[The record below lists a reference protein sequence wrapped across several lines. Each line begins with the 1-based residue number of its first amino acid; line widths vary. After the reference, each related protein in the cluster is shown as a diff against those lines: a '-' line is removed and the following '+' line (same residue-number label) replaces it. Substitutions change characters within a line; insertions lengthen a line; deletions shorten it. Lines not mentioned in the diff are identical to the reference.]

1 MPKVKETPQE
11 VEARK
16 KKEFEAALAKLQRA
30 PNDVALVRHI
40 QGEGSDPVVSPAPV
54 NLPALEVGSSPEVS
68 SSSGDPPSSVG
79 PALSSVPGT
88 REVLPLGCV
97 EAGVVAAPVEHSVP
111 EEPAGAVTHPAEEPE
126 RPRKWPTATVAS
138 PTAQVVFDQLEPQVR
153 DFKIPARAKKRSVAV
168 CEDVFS
174 RVSHFSFASDGL
186 DKGLILS
193 FLLDR
198 YIPKEIGQGM
208 SVARWLMREPET
220 EDKIRY
226 LPFYEDMKL
235 KRRLAGLKEFH
246 GLSKVTLIENV
257 VLQALPPSPHN
268 IPPTRRRRV

>member
-1 MPKVKETPQE
+1 MAKVKETPEE

-16 KKEFEAALAKLQRA
+16 KREFEAALAKIQRA

-40 QGEGSDPVVSPAPV
+40 Q
-54 NLPALEVGSSPEVS
+54 
-68 SSSGDPPSSVG
+68 
-79 PALSSVPGT
+79 SSVPGT
-88 REVLPLGCV
+88 EDVLPSGSLGADIV
-97 EAGVVAAPVEHSVP
+97 PAPGEHNVAEESPGVVAAR
-111 EEPAGAVTHPAEEPE
+111 AEAPE
-126 RPRKWPTATVAS
+126 RLRKFPTATVAS
-138 PTAQVVFDQLEPQVR
+138 PTVQVVFDQLEPQVR
-153 DFKIPARAKKRSVAV
+153 DFSIPARAKKRSVAV

-198 YIPKEIGQGM
+198 YTPKEIGQAT
-208 SVARWLMREPET
+208 SVARWLMRQPET
-220 EDKIRY
+220 EDRIRY
-226 LPFYEDMKL
+226 LPFYEDVKL

-246 GLSKVTLIENV
+246 GLSKVTIIENV
-257 VLQALPPSPHN
+257 VSQALPPCPHN

>member
-1 MPKVKETPQE
+1 MPKVKETPE
-11 VEARK
+11 EAEARK

-40 QGEGSDPVVSPAPV
+40 QDSTPAS
-54 NLPALEVGSSPEVS
+54 E
-68 SSSGDPPSSVG
+68 
-79 PALSSVPGT
+79 
-88 REVLPLGCV
+88 EVLSRESV
-97 EAGVVAAPVEHSVP
+97 QAAVVAAPASDNFTEELATADVP
-111 EEPAGAVTHPAEEPE
+111 EEPE
-126 RPRKWPTATVAS
+126 RPRKFATATVAS
-138 PTAQVVFDQLEPQVR
+138 PTVQAVFNQLEPQVR
-153 DFKIPARAKKRSVAV
+153 DFSIPARAKKRSVAV

-198 YIPKEIGQGM
+198 YIPKEIRQET
-208 SVARWLMREPET
+208 SVARWLMREPEK
-220 EDKIRY
+220 DDRIRY

-257 VLQALPPSPHN
+257 VSQALPPSPHN
-268 IPPTRRRRV
+268 VPPTKRRRV

>member
-1 MPKVKETPQE
+1 MPKVKETPE
-11 VEARK
+11 EAEARK
-16 KKEFEAALAKLQRA
+16 KKEFEAALAKLQRV

-40 QGEGSDPVVSPAPV
+40 QDSAPG
-54 NLPALEVGSSPEVS
+54 PQEVL
-68 SSSGDPPSSVG
+68 SSGSVQ
-79 PALSSVPGT
+79 
-88 REVLPLGCV
+88 
-97 EAGVVAAPVEHSVP
+97 AGIVAAPGRDNVTDD
-111 EEPAGAVTHPAEEPE
+111 PATADFPPAEEPG
-126 RPRKWPTATVAS
+126 RLRRFPTATVAS
-138 PTAQVVFDQLEPQVR
+138 PTVQVLFNQLEPQVR
-153 DFKIPARAKKRSVAV
+153 DFRIPARAKKRSVAV

-198 YIPKEIGQGM
+198 YTPKEIGQGT
-208 SVARWLMREPET
+208 SVARWLMRQPET
-220 EDKIRY
+220 EDRIRY
-226 LPFYEDMKL
+226 LPFYEDVKL

-257 VLQALPPSPHN
+257 VSQALPPCPHN

>member
-11 VEARK
+11 AEARK
-16 KKEFEAALAKLQRA
+16 KKEFEAALAKLQRT

-40 QGEGSDPVVSPAPV
+40 QDSAAESQ
-54 NLPALEVGSSPEVS
+54 
-68 SSSGDPPSSVG
+68 
-79 PALSSVPGT
+79 
-88 REVLPLGCV
+88 EVLPSESVMEVGIV
-97 EAGVVAAPVEHSVP
+97 AGPVRDNVT
-111 EEPAGAVTHPAEEPE
+111 EEPAATDVPRAEEPG
-126 RPRKWPTATVAS
+126 RPRKFPTATVAS
-138 PTAQVVFDQLEPQVR
+138 PTGQVVFDQLEPQVR
-153 DFKIPARAKKRSVAV
+153 NFRIPARAKKRSVAV

-198 YIPKEIGQGM
+198 YIPKEIGQGT
-208 SVARWLMREPET
+208 SVARWLMREPEI
-220 EDKIRY
+220 EDRIRY
-226 LPFYEDMKL
+226 LPFYEDVNL

-257 VLQALPPSPHN
+257 VSQALPPSPHN
-268 IPPTRRRRV
+268 VPPTRRRRA